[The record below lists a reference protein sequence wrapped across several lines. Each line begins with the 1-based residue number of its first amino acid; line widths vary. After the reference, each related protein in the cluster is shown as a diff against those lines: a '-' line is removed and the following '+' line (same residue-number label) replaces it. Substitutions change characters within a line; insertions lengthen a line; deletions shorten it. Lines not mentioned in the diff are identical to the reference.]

1 VNHFCAVCNAIALIA
16 KGNKSNQ
23 AILNKDIP
31 TAAISSIA
39 VLETDELR
47 PTGRLAGRYIR

>member
-1 VNHFCAVCNAIALIA
+1 VNYFRAVYNIIALIA

-39 VLETDELR
+39 VLETGELR
-47 PTGRLAGRYIR
+47 PTGRLAGRYVR